1 MRKDARPG
9 RLRGPSDDN
18 CNGAN
23 VRYSYKTAF
32 LLIALVLLLPAPGL
46 STDTETVKVL
56 VLDKSLPGVPGR
68 DEELR
73 KVDVLNGRLVL
84 GFSIYRGKLAIY
96 RSDRSLYVVN
106 ELPLE
111 TYVAGVVKAE
121 VGSDWAEEALK
132 AQAVIVRTYVLKQMG
147 WARRSEYHVTSS
159 VLHQVYK
166 GRNVDSS
173 IAQAVQDT
181 EGEVL
186 TYDGEPIIS
195 YYHSTTD
202 GMTEVP
208 EEVFGRGFPYL
219 LSVPASGKLS
229 PMALWTRSVP
239 LREVALALGVQ
250 EVSALTPVSF
260 TSTGRVDF
268 LSYVSGKGAGFVRAK
283 DLRKSMGWKRLPSTD
298 FAVEISGENAV
309 LRGSG
314 FGHGVGLS
322 QWSALEMAIG
332 GKSYTEIL
340 SHFYPGT
347 ELTRHEGI

>member
-1 MRKDARPG
+1 MIMAMGRKVIY
-9 RLRGPSDDN
+9 L
-18 CNGAN
+18 
-23 VRYSYKTAF
+23 YKTVF
-32 LLIALVLLLPAPGL
+32 LLIALVLVAPASGL
-46 STDTETVKVL
+46 CADMDMDTVKVL
-56 VLDKSLPGVPGR
+56 VLDKSLPGVPKR
-68 DEELR
+68 DEKLK
-73 KVDVLNGRLVL
+73 KVDVLDGRLVL
-84 GFSIYRGKLAIY
+84 GYSIYMGKLAVY

-121 VGSDWAEEALK
+121 VGSDWAHEALK

-147 WARRSEYHVTSS
+147 WARRQEYHVTSS

-173 IAQAVQDT
+173 IAEAVQAT

-186 TYDGEPIIS
+186 MYDGKPIIA

-208 EEVFGRGFPYL
+208 EEVFGRQRFPYL

-260 TSTGRVDF
+260 TSTGRVDY
-268 LSYVSGKGAGFVRAK
+268 LSYVTDKGAGFVRAK
-283 DLRKSMGWKRLPSTD
+283 DLRRIMGWKRLPSTD
-298 FAVEISGENAV
+298 FAVEISGGNAV

-322 QWSALEMAIG
+322 QWSALEMALAG
-332 GKSYTEIL
+332 SSYTEIL

-347 ELTRHEGI
+347 ELTLHEGI